1 MVRRHVLHGSYL
13 AAVLYACGFVVETL
27 IVDYYEA

>member
-1 MVRRHVLHGSYL
+1 MVRRPALPGSYL

-27 IVDYYEA
+27 IVHYYEA